1 MLANLASPLRLKL
14 WNVGK
19 IMHAIQLLPVEGLPM
34 IKPGDDLVALI
45 IERMERQNLR
55 LQAGD
60 VLVLAQKV
68 VSKSEGRLVNLR
80 QIVPS
85 ERAEKIATIV
95 QKDPRLVEVI
105 LGESNEVIWVSPNIF
120 VVEDRNGFVAA
131 NAGVDRSNIEQTLA
145 DPTASPNIEGHNPV
159 GDEWLALLPLDPNA
173 SARRIREA
181 VRERTGADIAV
192 IINDT
197 YGRPFRMGGVG
208 VALGA
213 AGLQTLVDERGES
226 DLFGYKLQA
235 TLVGTG
241 DELASA
247 ASLLMGQAREA
258 TPAVIIRGYHFR
270 LPAGADQGASTLV
283 RPKEQDKFRYPTNRQ
298 IV

>member
-1 MLANLASPLRLKL
+1 
-14 WNVGK
+14 
-19 IMHAIQLLPVEGLPM
+19 M

-45 IERMERQNLR
+45 SERLARQNLR
-55 LQAGD
+55 LQDGD
-60 VLVLAQKV
+60 VLVLAQKI

-80 QIVPS
+80 DIVPGA
-85 ERAEKIATIV
+85 RATKIAAIV

-105 LGESNEVIWVSPNIF
+105 LKESNEVIWVSPNIF
-120 VVEDRNGFVAA
+120 VVEERNGFVAA
-131 NAGVDRSNIEQTLA
+131 NAGVDRSNIEQTSP
-145 DPTASPNIEGHNPV
+145 DPTASPNIEDHNPT
-159 GDEWLALLPLDPNA
+159 GDEWLALLPLDPDA
-173 SARRIREA
+173 SARQIREM
-181 VRERTGADIAV
+181 VRERIGADIAV

-213 AGLQTLVDERGES
+213 AGLETLVDERGES

-270 LPAGADQGASTLV
+270 LPTGSDRGAAPADT
-283 RPKEQDKFRYPTNRQ
+283 T
-298 IV
+298 